1 MPFRSQRL
9 ARAVLLAVL
18 MMFVSLAAPAPP
30 AGAASSIVLPRAGQV
45 GIGVS
50 GAYGTLLPTGEL
62 GEEFGGGPGLS
73 VRVRYRMRFERAI
86 GLTFDAERMDARD
99 PSGAAGAFDSLT
111 DAPAVLRDRMKMVT
125 AGFEFYQLFDTRER
139 TVKYLS
145 AGAGL
150 AQISAHLTDG
160 ETQYPIAGDALFVS
174 VGAGFERYFFRSWAW
189 DANFKYKPVLHD
201 GKVNHDLQLQVGLI
215 FYAAY

>member
-1 MPFRSQRL
+1 MSQRRRRTL
-9 ARAVLLAVL
+9 PPLLLLVATLAV
-18 MMFVSLAAPAPP
+18 AALPAH
-30 AGAASSIVLPRAGQV
+30 AASTIVLPRAGQV
-45 GIGVS
+45 GVGIS
-50 GAYGTLLPTGEL
+50 GSFATLLPSGSL
-62 GEEFGGGPGLS
+62 GEEFGSGPGLS
-73 VRVRYRMRFERAI
+73 VRLRYRMRFERAI
-86 GLTFDAERMDARD
+86 GLTFDAERMNSRD

-111 DAPAVLRDRMKMVT
+111 DAPATLREYMKMVT

-150 AQISAHLTDG
+150 AQISAHLSDG

-174 VGAGFERYFFRSWAW
+174 LGAGFERFFYRSWSW
-189 DANFKYKPVLHD
+189 DMNFKYKPVLHD
-201 GKVNHDLQLQVGLI
+201 GKVNHDLQAQLGLM

>member
-1 MPFRSQRL
+1 MSFRSQRWLPAALPML
-9 ARAVLLAVL
+9 ALLTVCAWPAH
-18 MMFVSLAAPAPP
+18 AANT
-30 AGAASSIVLPRAGQV
+30 ITLPRSGQV
-45 GIGVS
+45 GIGITGS
-50 GAYGTLLPTGEL
+50 FGTLLPTGEL
-62 GEEFGGGPGLS
+62 GNEFGSGPGLS
-73 VRVRYRMRFERAI
+73 VKIRYRMRFERAI
-86 GLTFDAERMDARD
+86 GLTFDAERMNSRD

-111 DAPAVLRDRMKMVT
+111 DAPAVLRDYMKMVT

-174 VGAGFERYFFRSWAW
+174 VGAGFERFFFRSGAW
-189 DANFKYKPVLHD
+189 EMGFKYKPVLHD
-201 GKVNHDLQLQVGLI
+201 GKINHDLQANVGLI
-215 FYAAY
+215 FYAGY

>member
-9 ARAVLLAVL
+9 TGTALLTFITIVTLAVA
-18 MMFVSLAAPAPP
+18 SPP
-30 AGAASSIVLPRAGQV
+30 AHAANTILLPRAGQV
-45 GIGVS
+45 GLGIS
-50 GAYGTLLPTGEL
+50 GSYGTFLPTGEL
-62 GEEFGGGPGLS
+62 GNEFGGGGGIS
-73 VRVRYRMRFERAI
+73 VKVRYRMRFERAI
-86 GLTFDAERMDARD
+86 GLTFDSERMNSRD
-99 PSGAAGAFDSLT
+99 PSGAAGAFDSLL
-111 DAPAVLRDRMKMVT
+111 DAPAVLRDYMKMVT

-174 VGAGFERYFFRSWAW
+174 LGAGFERFFFRSWAW
-189 DANFKYKPVLHD
+189 DMNFKYKPVLHD
-201 GKVNHDLQLQVGLI
+201 GKVNHDLQAQLGLM

>member
-1 MPFRSQRL
+1 
-9 ARAVLLAVL
+9 
-18 MMFVSLAAPAPP
+18 MFVSLAALAPP

-62 GEEFGGGPGLS
+62 GEEFGAGPGLS

-174 VGAGFERYFFRSWAW
+174 VGAGFERYFFHSWAW

-201 GKVNHDLQLQVGLI
+201 GKVNHDLQMQVGLI

>member
-1 MPFRSQRL
+1 MPHRSQRWL
-9 ARAVLLAVL
+9 RVALPMLVALAVH
-18 MMFVSLAAPAPP
+18 AAA
-30 AGAASSIVLPRAGQV
+30 AQAASSILLPRSGQV
-45 GIGVS
+45 GIGITGS
-50 GAYGTLLPTGEL
+50 FGTFLPSGEL
-62 GEEFGGGPGLS
+62 GNEFGSGPGLS

-86 GLTFDAERMDARD
+86 GLTFDAERMNSRD

-111 DAPAVLRDRMKMVT
+111 DAPAVLRDYMKMVT
-125 AGFEFYQLFDTRER
+125 AGFEFYQMFDTRER

-145 AGAGL
+145 AGVGL

-174 VGAGFERYFFRSWAW
+174 VGAGFERFFFRSWAW
-189 DANFKYKPVLHD
+189 EMGFKYKPVLHD
-201 GKVNHDLQLQVGLI
+201 GKVNHDLQIQFGLI

>member
-1 MPFRSQRL
+1 MRFRGQRWLRGALLTL
-9 ARAVLLAVL
+9 AALAVH
-18 MMFVSLAAPAPP
+18 AAS
-30 AGAASSIVLPRAGQV
+30 AGAASSIVLPRNGQV
-45 GIGVS
+45 GVGVS
-50 GAYGTLLPTGEL
+50 GSFGTFLPAGEL
-62 GEEFGGGPGLS
+62 GNEFGSGPGLS
-73 VRVRYRMRFERAI
+73 VRLRYRMRFERAI
-86 GLTFDAERMDARD
+86 GVTFDAERMNSRD
-99 PSGAAGAFDSLT
+99 PSGASGAFDSLT

-174 VGAGFERYFFRSWAW
+174 FGAGFERFYDRSWAW
-189 DANFKYKPVLHD
+189 DMNFKYKPVFQD
-201 GKVNHDLQLQVGLI
+201 GKVNHDLQVQLGLM

>member
-1 MPFRSQRL
+1 MRFRGQRWLRGALLTL
-9 ARAVLLAVL
+9 AALAVH
-18 MMFVSLAAPAPP
+18 AAS
-30 AGAASSIVLPRAGQV
+30 AGAASSIVLPRNGQV
-45 GIGVS
+45 GVGVS
-50 GAYGTLLPTGEL
+50 GSFGTFLPAGEL
-62 GEEFGGGPGLS
+62 GNEFGSGPGLS
-73 VRVRYRMRFERAI
+73 VRLRYRMRFERAI
-86 GLTFDAERMDARD
+86 GVTFDAERMNSRD
-99 PSGAAGAFDSLT
+99 PSGASGAFDSLT

-174 VGAGFERYFFRSWAW
+174 FGAGFERFYYRSWAW
-189 DANFKYKPVLHD
+189 DMNFKYKPVLHD
-201 GKVNHDLQLQVGLI
+201 GKINHDLQAQLGLM
-215 FYAAY
+215 FYAGY

>member
-9 ARAVLLAVL
+9 ACAVLLT
-18 MMFVSLAAPAPP
+18 FVSLAALAPP

-45 GIGVS
+45 GIGIS
-50 GAYGTLLPTGEL
+50 GAYGTFLPTGEL
-62 GEEFGGGPGLS
+62 GDEFGSGPGLS
-73 VRVRYRMRFERAI
+73 VRVRYRLRFERAI
-86 GLTFDAERMDARD
+86 GLTFDAERMNSRD

-125 AGFEFYQLFDTRER
+125 AGIEFYQLFDTRER

-160 ETQYPIAGDALFVS
+160 ETRYPIAGDALFVS
-174 VGAGFERYFFRSWAW
+174 LGAGFERFFFRSWAW

-201 GKVNHDLQLQVGLI
+201 GKVNHDLQVQLGLI